1 MKYEEPVINVIDDE
15 EVCVDVHSSA
25 FALAVVGAVVI
36 TAVLPPVEAH

>member
-1 MKYEEPVINVIDDE
+1 MNVIDDE

-36 TAVLPPVEAH
+36 TAVLPLSLIHIFTA